1 MYGSPASYQSQ
12 AVLTAD
18 PARLVSMLYERVLVA
33 LARSKN
39 AQAEGDAETLHDE
52 LVRAQDII
60 AELYA
65 SLDHDSG
72 DPIARHLA
80 SLYEFC
86 LDLLV
91 RANVTKDLGPLHA
104 VETTIGGLRESWDEA
119 CVNGQPLA
127 TVG

>member
-33 LARSKN
+33 LARSEH
-39 AQAEGDAETLHDE
+39 AQVDGDAETLHTE

-60 AELYA
+60 AELHG

-86 LDLLV
+86 LDILV
-91 RANVTKDLGPLHA
+91 RANMTKDLSSLDA
-104 VETTIGGLRESWDEA
+104 VRKTIGGLRESWDEA